1 MTSIHQVNAN
11 AAPAKNSKLLVNED
25 NENNSNSDNNSNA
38 KSKPEVLKGWK
49 TKLLVLLLCAIS
61 FFAGWQAYQARQA
74 NACVQLGGQMVAHG
88 QVSICQGV

>member
-1 MTSIHQVNAN
+1 MM
-11 AAPAKNSKLLVNED
+11 
-25 NENNSNSDNNSNA
+25 NNQTTVT
-38 KSKPEVLKGWK
+38 KPELLNGWK
-49 TKLLVLLLCAIS
+49 KKLLVLLLCAIS